1 MQRQGS
7 SSARGGGPLGAPSAP
22 VPQGARPNSARPTAP
37 VVSPPRPGAKQ
48 PLLAPGA
55 MRSDVEVGP
64 PRNGAAPKQ
73 QLAAS
78 AGGGDGGGGRSM
90 ANYVPPAGSSSAQSQ
105 NVTSTSAWCR
115 SFLTVLLAVAF
126 GYWFR
131 AVQAGAECGSVEGGG
146 VAGSGAVA
154 NLLSW
159 SLTPTPGMAPCGDGL
174 FLAGPTPSPFNI
186 GLYMALLLWCFVGVA
201 IGADVFMVK
210 PSRGASNVHPCTCIR
225 VHPLTCMARAR
236 VARVA
241 GTFRTPSTRSTSG

>member
-1 MQRQGS
+1 
-7 SSARGGGPLGAPSAP
+7 
-22 VPQGARPNSARPTAP
+22 
-37 VVSPPRPGAKQ
+37 
-48 PLLAPGA
+48 
-55 MRSDVEVGP
+55 
-64 PRNGAAPKQ
+64 
-73 QLAAS
+73 
-78 AGGGDGGGGRSM
+78 M
-90 ANYVPPAGSSSAQSQ
+90 AIDRPPAGSSSAQSQ

-225 VHPLTCMARAR
+225 AHPLTCMARASSHVYGMRMACAQVAIEMITSQETTIRRKVNGCARTR
-236 VARVA
+236 VITHGARPDYIRIA
-241 GTFRTPSTRSTSG
+241 C